1 MLLDEVGNSTI
12 MRPEIEQLGEEGMV
26 DEERWKEIRRLCWE
40 ERVSISEVARRFAVD
55 RKTVRHCLR
64 QETWRPYQRAP
75 KAETLLSAHGEFLR
89 ERAPQV
95 AYSARIL
102 FQELKGSRGYTGSYE
117 TVKRFV
123 APLATN
129 YAN

>member
-75 KAETLLSAHGEFLR
+75 KAETLLSAHAEFLR
-89 ERAPQV
+89 ERGPAGRLLGTDSVPG
-95 AYSARIL
+95 A
-102 FQELKGSRGYTGSYE
+102 
-117 TVKRFV
+117 
-123 APLATN
+123 
-129 YAN
+129 

>member
-1 MLLDEVGNSTI
+1 
-12 MRPEIEQLGEEGMV
+12 MV

-129 YAN
+129 YANGPLTPTSIAWLSNCATKRER